1 MRISKKPF
9 AVIAAAAL
17 AFSLAACGGSDD
29 SDSDSNSNSN
39 SDSDSGAGEKGGTA
53 IFYNG
58 VRNTEHWDPQ
68 RMYIGRDLNNSG
80 RLFYRSLV
88 AFPASNDP
96 EEATQPVPD
105 LATDTGTTE
114 DGGMSWSFTVRDD
127 VKWEDG
133 KPITCEDFKYGASR
147 NFATDVIIGGPSNY
161 LFTYLDI
168 PSGDDGLPAY
178 TGPYTGEGQELF
190 DKAVTC
196 DGQTITY
203 HMKKPWPDFPQSMA
217 SLRYLD
223 PYRADV
229 DKGDS
234 NNFVIFSN
242 GPYKLDGEWTEG
254 TGGTFVRNENWD
266 ESTDPIR
273 KALPDSWEF
282 REGDEDEAIYEQLFA
297 DSGDAQAGVT
307 ERRIPPTFYG
317 RIEEAGDRYT
327 TVESPFVD
335 YVLPNF
341 NSPVFKDLAC
351 REALALATDKAAWIK
366 AGGGEKAFTPAYS
379 VVNPSVPGY
388 EENATFADIA
398 DEGDA
403 DAASAKLEE
412 CSAPKPVKIKFTY
425 SGGTPTSDNQAAAL
439 KDAWDKAG
447 FDTELDPLEDTY
459 YSVIQ
464 KPDAD
469 FDVTWGGWG
478 ADWPSI
484 GTVIPP
490 LFDSRINITKS
501 SNGNDYGNYKGG
513 PEVDAM
519 IDAAY
524 AEPDLDAAAGLWA
537 DVDAKLGS
545 DIAYIPLEIT
555 IFNFLHGSKITGYS
569 NNIATNGY
577 ADLATIGVSS

>member
-1 MRISKKPF
+1 MAITKKPF
-9 AVIAAAAL
+9 AALAAAAL
-17 AFSLAACGGSDD
+17 AVSLAACGGGDGDD
-29 SDSDSNSNSN
+29 NGGGG
-39 SDSDSGAGEKGGTA
+39 SGGGEEEAGAKGGTA

-58 VRNTEHWDPQ
+58 PRNTEHWDPQ

-88 AFPASNDP
+88 ALPASNDP
-96 EEATQPVPD
+96 VEGVTPVAD
-105 LATDTGTTE
+105 LATDTGQSE
-114 DGGMSWSFTVRDD
+114 DGGKAWSFTVRDD

-133 KPITCEDFKYGASR
+133 EPITCEDFKYGASR

-161 LFTYLDI
+161 LFTYMDI
-168 PSGDDGLPAY
+168 PTGDDGLPAY
-178 TGPYTGEGQELF
+178 KGPYTGEGQELF

-203 HMKKPWPDFPQSMA
+203 HFKKPWPDFPLSIAQ
-217 SLRYLD
+217 LRYLD
-223 PYRADV
+223 PYRADL
-229 DKGDS
+229 DKGDA
-234 NNFVIFSN
+234 NNFEIISN
-242 GPYKLDGEWTEG
+242 GPYKLDGDWTEG

-282 REGDEDEAIYEQLFA
+282 REGDEDEAIYEQMFA
-297 DSGDAQAGVT
+297 DTGDAQFGVT

-317 RIEEAGDRYT
+317 RIPEAEDRYT
-327 TVESPFVD
+327 TVESPYVD

-341 NSPVFKDLAC
+341 NSPVFSDPAC
-351 REALALATDKAAWIK
+351 REALKLATNKAAWIQ
-366 AGGGEKAFTPAYS
+366 AGGGEKAFKPAYS

-388 EENATFADIA
+388 VENPAFADIP
-398 DEGDA
+398 DEGDV
-403 DAASAKLEE
+403 DAAAAALEE

-439 KDAWDKAG
+439 KDSWDKAG
-447 FDTELDPLEDTY
+447 FDVELDPLEDTY

-478 ADWPSI
+478 ADWASI

-490 LFDSRINITKS
+490 LFDSRINITPS
-501 SNGNDYGNYKGG
+501 SNGNDYGNYVGG

-524 AEPDLDAAAGLWA
+524 AEPDLDAAAEAWA
-537 DVDAKLGS
+537 AVDAKLGE
-545 DIAYIPLEIT
+545 DVAYIPLEIT
-555 IFNFLHGSKITGYS
+555 IFNFLHGSKVTGYA
-569 NNIATNGY
+569 NNVAVNGY
-577 ADLATIGVSS
+577 ADLALIGVES

>member
-1 MRISKKPF
+1 MAITKKPF
-9 AVIAAAAL
+9 AALAAAAAL
-17 AFSLAACGGSDD
+17 AASLTACGGGDNEPPAENESE
-29 SDSDSNSNSN
+29 
-39 SDSDSGAGEKGGTA
+39 GAGAAGGTA

-88 AFPASNDP
+88 AFPASNDAV
-96 EEATQPVPD
+96 EGTTPVAD
-105 LATDTGTTE
+105 LATDTGTTPD
-114 DGGMSWSFTVRDD
+114 DGKTWSFTVRDD

-133 KPITCEDFKYGASR
+133 KPITCEDFKYGVSR
-147 NFATDVIIGGPSNY
+147 NFATDVIIGGPANY

-168 PSGDDGLPAY
+168 PTGDDGLPEY
-178 TGPYTGEGQELF
+178 KGPYSKVGQELF
-190 DKAVTC
+190 DAAVSC

-203 HMKKPWPDFPQSMA
+203 KMKKPWPDFPLSAA

-223 PYRADV
+223 PYRQDL
-229 DKGDS
+229 DKGEA
-234 NNFVIFSN
+234 NNFTIISN
-242 GPYKLDGEWTEG
+242 GPYKLESKWVEG
-254 TGGTFVRNENWD
+254 TGATFVRNENWD
-266 ESTDPIR
+266 AETDPIR

-282 REGDEDEAIYEQLFA
+282 REGDPEETIYEQMFA
-297 DSGDAQAGVT
+297 DTGDAQFGVT
-307 ERRIPPTFYG
+307 ERRMPPSFYG
-317 RIEEAGDRYT
+317 RIPEAGDLYT
-327 TVESPFVD
+327 QVESPFVD

-351 REALALATDKAAWIK
+351 REALKLATNKASWIT
-366 AGGGEKAFTPAYS
+366 AGGGEKAFKPAYS

-388 EENATFADIA
+388 VENPAFADIP
-398 DEGDA
+398 DEGDIDGA
-403 DAASAKLEE
+403 KAKLEE

-425 SGGTPTSDNQAAAL
+425 SGGTPTSDKQAAAL
-439 KDAWDKAG
+439 KQSWDEAG
-447 FDTELDPLEDTY
+447 FQVELDPLEDTY

-490 LFDSRINITKS
+490 LFDSRINITPS

-513 PEVDAM
+513 PEVDAL
-519 IDAAY
+519 IDQAY
-524 AEPDLDAAAGLWA
+524 SETPEEAAATWA
-537 DVDAKLGS
+537 EVDAKLGA
-545 DIAYIPLEIT
+545 DVAYIPLEIT
-555 IFNFLHGSKITGYS
+555 IFNFMHGSKVTGYA
-569 NNIATNGY
+569 NNVSTNGY
-577 ADLATIGVSS
+577 ADLAVIGVES

>member
-1 MRISKKPF
+1 MAFTKKPF
-9 AVIAAAAL
+9 AVLAAAAL
-17 AFSLAACGGSDD
+17 AVSLAACGGDDGDD
-29 SDSDSNSNSN
+29 SSGGSGNSGET
-39 SDSDSGAGEKGGTA
+39 GAKGGTA
-53 IFYNG
+53 YFFNG
-58 VRNTEHWDPQ
+58 PRNTEHWDPQ

-96 EEATQPVPD
+96 VEGTTPVPD

-114 DGGMSWSFTVRDD
+114 DGGKTWQFTIRDD

-133 KPITCEDFKYGASR
+133 EPITCEDFAYGASR
-147 NFATDVIIGGPSNY
+147 NFATDVIIGGPANY

-168 PSGDDGLPAY
+168 PSGDDGLPQY
-178 TGPYTGEGQELF
+178 KGPYTGEGQELF

-203 HMKKPWPDFPQSMA
+203 KMKKAWPDFPLSAA

-223 PYRADV
+223 PYRKDL
-229 DKGDS
+229 DKGDA
-234 NNFVIFSN
+234 NNFEIISN
-242 GPYKLDGEWTEG
+242 GPYKLDGDWSEG
-254 TGGTFVRNENWD
+254 TGATFVRNENWD
-266 ESTDPIR
+266 ESTDTIR
-273 KALPDSWEF
+273 KALPDTWEF
-282 REGDEDEAIYEQLFA
+282 KEGDEDEAIYEQMFA
-297 DSGDAQAGVT
+297 DTGDAQFGVT
-307 ERRIPPTFYG
+307 ERRVPPTFFS
-317 RIEEAGDRYT
+317 RIPEAGDRYS
-327 TVESPFVD
+327 TVESPYVD

-351 REALALATDKAAWIK
+351 REALKLATNKASWIQ

-388 EENATFADIA
+388 VENPAFADIP
-398 DEGDA
+398 DEGDIDGA
-403 DAASAKLEE
+403 KAKLEE

-425 SGGTPTSDNQAAAL
+425 SGGTPTSDKQAAAL
-439 KDAWDKAG
+439 KESWDAAG
-447 FDTELDPLEDTY
+447 FQTELDPLEDTY

-490 LFDSRINITKS
+490 LFDSRINLTGS

-513 PEVDAM
+513 PEVDQM
-519 IDAAY
+519 IDDAY
-524 AEPDLDAAAGLWA
+524 AQPDVDAAATKWA
-537 DVDAKLGS
+537 EVDAKLGE
-545 DIAYIPLEIT
+545 DVAYIPLEIT
-555 IFNFLHGSKITGYS
+555 IFNFLHGSKVTGYS
-569 NNIATNGY
+569 NNISVNGY
-577 ADLATIGVSS
+577 ADLALIGVES

>member
-1 MRISKKPF
+1 MAFTKKPL
-9 AVIAAAAL
+9 AVLAAAAL
-17 AFSLAACGGSDD
+17 AVSLAACGGGD
-29 SDSDSNSNSN
+29 SDNNGGGG
-39 SDSDSGAGEKGGTA
+39 SGGSAEGAKGGTA
-53 IFYNG
+53 VFFNG
-58 VRNTEHWDPQ
+58 PRFTEHWDPQ

-80 RLFYRSLV
+80 RLFYRGLV
-88 AFPASNDP
+88 AFPATADGKD
-96 EEATQPVPD
+96 ADQPVAD
-105 LATDTGTTE
+105 LATDTGQTE
-114 DGGMSWSFTVRDD
+114 DGGKTWSFTVRDD

-133 KPITCEDFKYGASR
+133 QPITCEDFAYGASR
-147 NFATDVIIGGPSNY
+147 NFATDVIIGGPANY

-168 PSGDDGLPAY
+168 PTGDDGLPEY
-178 TGPYTGEGQELF
+178 KGPYSGEGQDLF

-203 HMKKPWPDFPQSMA
+203 HMKKAWPDFPLSIA

-223 PYRADV
+223 PYRKDL
-229 DKGDS
+229 DKGDA
-234 NNFVIFSN
+234 NNFAIISN
-242 GPYKLDGEWTEG
+242 GPYKLQGSWTEG
-254 TGGTFVRNENWD
+254 TGATFVRNENWD
-266 ESTDPIR
+266 PATDPIR
-273 KALPDSWEF
+273 KALPDQWKF
-282 REGDEDEAIYEQLFA
+282 IEGDSDEAIYDQFFA
-297 DSGDAQAGVT
+297 DSGDAQYAVT
-307 ERRIPPTFYG
+307 ERRMPSTFYG
-317 RIEEAGDRYT
+317 RIDEAGDRYT
-327 TVESPFVD
+327 HVESPYVD

-341 NSPVFKDLAC
+341 NSPVFSDANC
-351 REALALATDKAAWIK
+351 RKALMLATNKSAWIQ

-379 VVNPSVPGY
+379 VVNPAVPGY
-388 EENATFADIA
+388 VENETFKAVPD
-398 DEGDA
+398 DGDV
-403 DAASAKLEE
+403 DAAKTALEQ

-425 SGGTPTSDNQAAAL
+425 SGGTPTTDKQAAAL
-439 KDAWDKAG
+439 KETWDEAG

-513 PEVDAM
+513 AAVDDA

-524 AEPDLDAAAGLWA
+524 ADPDLDSANTKWAA
-537 DVDAKLGS
+537 VDAKLGE

-555 IFNFLHGSKITGYS
+555 LFNFMHGSKVTGYINS
-569 NNIATNGY
+569 GATNGY
-577 ADLATIGVSS
+577 ADLALIGVES